1 MRGHDDTPGESVKA
15 ILSPELL
22 QVLQDAS
29 NMQKVR
35 RLLTASHSAH
45 PTESIDVTIEG
56 RKRRLTLSPVA
67 LSTAKIAAR
76 G

>member
-1 MRGHDDTPGESVKA
+1 VKA

-29 NMQKVR
+29 NTKKVR
-35 RLLTASHSAH
+35 RLLTASHGARA
-45 PTESIDVTIEG
+45 TDSIDVTVEG
-56 RKRRLTLSPVA
+56 RTRRLTLSPVA
-67 LSTAKIAAR
+67 ASSTKLAR

>member
-1 MRGHDDTPGESVKA
+1 MRAV
-15 ILSPELL
+15 LSPDLL

-35 RLLTASHSAH
+35 RLLTATHGAH
-45 PTESIDVTIEG
+45 ATESIDVTVQG
-56 RKRRLTLSPVA
+56 RTRRLSLSPVA
-67 LSTAKIAAR
+67 LTTAKLAAR

>member
-1 MRGHDDTPGESVKA
+1 VKA
-15 ILSPELL
+15 ILSPDLL

-29 NMQKVR
+29 NTRKVR
-35 RLLTASHSAH
+35 RLLSASYGAATTGSV
-45 PTESIDVTIEG
+45 DVTVEG

-67 LSTAKIAAR
+67 ASTPKLAR

>member
-1 MRGHDDTPGESVKA
+1 MKA

-22 QVLQDAS
+22 QVLQDATNS
-29 NMQKVR
+29 QKVR
-35 RLLTASHSAH
+35 RLLTASHGPRATDSV
-45 PTESIDVTIEG
+45 DVTVEG

-67 LSTAKIAAR
+67 ASTGKLAAR

>member
-1 MRGHDDTPGESVKA
+1 VKA

-22 QVLQDAS
+22 QVLQDA
-29 NMQKVR
+29 NNTRKLR
-35 RLLTASHSAH
+35 RLLTASRGARAA
-45 PTESIDVTIEG
+45 ESVDVTVQG

-67 LSTAKIAAR
+67 ASTTKLAR

>member
-1 MRGHDDTPGESVKA
+1 VKA
-15 ILSPELL
+15 ILSPELV

-29 NMQKVR
+29 NMRKVR
-35 RLLTASHSAH
+35 RLLTASHGAH
-45 PTESIDVTIEG
+45 PTDSVDVTVEG

-67 LSTAKIAAR
+67 VSTSKLAPR

>member
-1 MRGHDDTPGESVKA
+1 VKA

-35 RLLTASHSAH
+35 RLLTASHGAH
-45 PTESIDVTIEG
+45 PTDSIDVTVGG
-56 RKRRLTLSPVA
+56 RKKRLSLSPVA
-67 LSTAKIAAR
+67 PSASKLASR